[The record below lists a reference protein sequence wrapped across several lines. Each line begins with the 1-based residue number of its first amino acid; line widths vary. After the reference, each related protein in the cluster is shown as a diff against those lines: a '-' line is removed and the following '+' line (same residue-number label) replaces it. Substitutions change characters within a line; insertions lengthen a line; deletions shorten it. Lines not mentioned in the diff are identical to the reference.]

1 MSKMEKFIK
10 NYTYGFTFPFICISI
25 YNANGNLLR
34 KKMFNRFQDAAGNSG
49 YFCHECRSYDEITN
63 YLKRKILDDMH
74 DGAMVMSPIAESHD
88 SIDDLDNSKNPD
100 IVIFSWN
107 QYERDWILNQ
117 VDEKERIGIV
127 MESIIEDRIHGMF
140 AYDYLKERI
149 LESKV
154 SLETV
159 NACWSYLDK
168 VGKLTDDAADNCE
181 ALRNLAISDLNR
193 YNASLANWD
202 KTHPYLKSWWESEH
216 MIMKNSNCDALNSS
230 FIG

>member
-10 NYTYGFTFPFICISI
+10 NYTYGFTFPCICISF
-25 YNANGNLLR
+25 YNANGDLLR
-34 KKMFNRFQDAAGNSG
+34 KKMFNRFQDAAGNLG
-49 YFCHECRSYDEITN
+49 YFCHECGSYDEITN

-117 VDEKERIGIV
+117 VDEKERI
-127 MESIIEDRIHGMF
+127 
-140 AYDYLKERI
+140 
-149 LESKV
+149 LESKA

-159 NACWSYLDK
+159 NACWSYLNK
-168 VGKLTDDAADNCE
+168 VGKLTDDAADNCV